1 MITGGAVAVA
11 AGTLPIHILAEMVSI
26 GTLLAFAIVCGGVLV
41 MRYRQPEL
49 ERPFKTPFM
58 PWVPILGMG
67 SCVYLMTSLSGAT
80 WLRLLIWL
88 LIGTVIYFVY
98 GRRRAARVRAER
110 AELVH
115 R

>member
-1 MITGGAVAVA
+1 
-11 AGTLPIHILAEMVSI
+11 
-26 GTLLAFAIVCGGVLV
+26 
-41 MRYRQPEL
+41 
-49 ERPFKTPFM
+49 
-58 PWVPILGMG
+58 
-67 SCVYLMTSLSGAT
+67 MTSLSGAT